1 MVYSNWN
8 LAFFSQICSAT
19 ALVLAVVI
27 MVLNHN
33 HKKTITECIRR
44 QDLEASKDRILQKW
58 EIIFFLKLNEVWG
71 RWKKYDLIWF
81 FISASKLPLKEKIM
95 CVFFFS
101 DKWARADYQLQTLT
115 QVSDQIKCSVLRL
128 PTANSG
134 LHLFSSG
141 LGNLKP

>member
-8 LAFFSQICSAT
+8 LSFFSQICSAT

-95 CVFFFS
+95 CVFFFQWQMGS
-101 DKWARADYQLQTLT
+101 
-115 QVSDQIKCSVLRL
+115 SRL
-128 PTANSG
+128 PTADTNTG
-134 LHLFSSG
+134 LWSDQVLCAAIAYS
-141 LGNLKP
+141 